1 MAIIYEI
8 IFKGERREYYSNS
21 QSTQINVGDWAI
33 VQADRGENIG
43 RVAVMFESSIHKKNV
58 ETKGEIVRKASEEDL
73 IQLKNNKEKEKEATL
88 TCRQKIIEHDLNM
101 KLVDVEYQHDGNK
114 ITFFFTSDKRIDFR
128 TLVRDLASI
137 YRTRIELCQIGVRDE
152 ARRLGG
158 IGVCGRTLCC
168 NKFLDEFKPI
178 TSQMARNQHLSLSPT
193 KISGLCGRLMCCLAY
208 EEDFYHE
215 ISERL
220 PKNGTIYFWKGQN
233 WEVICNDIFSSSV
246 ILRNDNGD
254 EEKVNLSVLET
265 LEKGSK
271 FEEKVEKP
279 ENNE

>member
-8 IFKGERREYYSNS
+8 IFKGERREYYSNP

-73 IQLKNNKEKEKEATL
+73 IQLKNNKEKEKDASL
-88 TCRQKIIEHDLNM
+88 TCRQKIIEHGLNM

-114 ITFFFTSDKRIDFR
+114 ITFFFTADKRIDFR

-233 WEVICNDIFSSSV
+233 WEVICSDIFSSSV

-254 EEKVNLSVLET
+254 EDKVNLSVLET